1 MSERPLDSDVSD
13 HPRAEVE
20 PGSAPRTPR
29 WIPALGI
36 AVAILVI
43 LTLAV
48 LHLTGAVGPGAH

>member
-1 MSERPLDSDVSD
+1 MSERPPDSDVGD
-13 HPRAEVE
+13 DPRAALE

-43 LTLAV
+43 LTLVA
-48 LHLTGAVGPGAH
+48 LHLTGALGPGAH